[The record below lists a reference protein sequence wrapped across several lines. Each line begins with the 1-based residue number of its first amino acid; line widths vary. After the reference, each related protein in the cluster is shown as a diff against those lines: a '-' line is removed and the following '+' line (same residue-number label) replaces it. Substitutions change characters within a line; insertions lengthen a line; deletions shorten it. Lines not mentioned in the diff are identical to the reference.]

1 MSRRLEK
8 VNSQIKREIM
18 QIIQKEV
25 DDPCM
30 ELVSI
35 TKVKTTSDLK
45 EAHIYFSVLKE
56 EDTEKVL
63 KILNRMK
70 NYLRRLLGKRMRIKI
85 LPSLKFF
92 PDDSIRYSVE
102 IYKKIEE
109 VMGDKEDNSDYKR
122 E

>member
-109 VMGDKEDNSDYKR
+109 VMGDKEDSSNYKR

>member
-70 NYLRRLLGKRMRIKI
+70 SYLRRLLGKRMRIKI

>member
-1 MSRRLEK
+1 VSRRLEK

>member
-70 NYLRRLLGKRMRIKI
+70 NYFRRLLGKRMRIKI

>member
-109 VMGDKEDNSDYKR
+109 VMGDKEDNSTYKR

>member
-1 MSRRLEK
+1 VSRRLEK

-70 NYLRRLLGKRMRIKI
+70 SYLRRLLGKRMRIKI

>member
-1 MSRRLEK
+1 VSRRLEK
-8 VNSQIKREIM
+8 VNSQIKKEIM

-35 TKVKTTSDLK
+35 TKVKTTPDLK
-45 EAHIYFSVLKE
+45 EAHIYFSVFRE

-63 KILNRMK
+63 KILNRMR
-70 NYLRRLLGKRMRIKI
+70 NYLRRLLGKRMRIKV
-85 LPSLKFF
+85 LPSLKFS

-122 E
+122 K

>member
-1 MSRRLEK
+1 VSRRLEK

-45 EAHIYFSVLKE
+45 EAHIYFSVLRE

-70 NYLRRLLGKRMRIKI
+70 NYLRRLLGRRMRIKI

-109 VMGDKEDNSDYKR
+109 VMGDEEDNSDYKR